1 MEKKQKIKREKST
14 EGKPWICLVKGI
26 AIAFAITCVV
36 FIGCGI
42 LLTYL
47 TMSEKSIPVIALGCT
62 ALSSAAA
69 GYDWAVCMKHRG
81 IFWGMAAG
89 LVYSVLLYFVT
100 SLAANDFSIH
110 MSFWMTLIV
119 ALAGGAV
126 GGIMGIN
133 RKK

>member
-1 MEKKQKIKREKST
+1 MKKEKGNT
-14 EGKPWICLVKGI
+14 GKPWFCLLKGI
-26 AIAFAITCVV
+26 AIAFAITCIV

-42 LLTYL
+42 LLTYF
-47 TMSEKSIPVIALGCT
+47 TMPEKSIPVIALCCT

-89 LVYSVLLYFVT
+89 FVYCVLLYFIT
-100 SLAANDFSIH
+100 SIAADDFSIH
-110 MSFWMTLIV
+110 MSFWMTMIV
-119 ALAGGAV
+119 ALAGGAI